1 MNLTKLALKRPV
13 SVILII
19 LSLAV
24 FGLAPYR
31 ALRCS

>member
-24 FGLAPYR
+24 FGLGSIPGFKR
-31 ALRCS
+31 R